1 MPQTTQTRSNTGWN
15 IPENI
20 THLEQQWASAAM
32 ENNASKAA
40 ALLADAFVEMDADGT
55 IYNKLQVLDRIKAD
69 KWQVNEVSDIK
80 VVVNG
85 NMAIATGVRRGK
97 GTLASGKAIDAR
109 ERWLDTWH
117 KNGKWQCLAS
127 ASTPIAL

>member
-1 MPQTTQTRSNTGWN
+1 MPQTTQKPGATLAGI

-20 THLEQQWASAAM
+20 AHLKNNSVTM
-32 ENNASKAA
+32 ENNAGKAA

-55 IYNKLQVLDRIKAD
+55 IYNKLQVLNRIKAD

-85 NMAIATGVRRGK
+85 NLAIATGVGRRGQL
-97 GTLASGKAIDAR
+97 G
-109 ERWLDTWH
+109 ERRG
-117 KNGKWQCLAS
+117 NRR
-127 ASTPIAL
+127 P